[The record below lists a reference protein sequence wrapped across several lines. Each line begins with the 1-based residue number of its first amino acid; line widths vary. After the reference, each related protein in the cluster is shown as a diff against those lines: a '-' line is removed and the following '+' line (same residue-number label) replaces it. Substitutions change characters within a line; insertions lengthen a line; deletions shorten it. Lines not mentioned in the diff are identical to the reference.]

1 MKCGNNIL
9 SHSSSQFPTWC
20 PATYR
25 ILCSISLFVLQVGG
39 SFGNFLQCQEPAA
52 CWTVNALPGETP
64 DENEQ
69 RFQDNPP
76 QILYSAVVLY
86 FLPSASPFPAQL
98 EFSAPQCSVRAFQSN
113 PRPTS
118 QRGAAGWL
126 TPPCSE
132 VGTVPTP
139 RGCLPALPSL
149 LLLTH
154 ASYNKPLLLGAGA
167 LCSKPKPLLYLHP
180 FHI

>member
-1 MKCGNNIL
+1 MVSGD
-9 SHSSSQFPTWC
+9 SSENSC
-20 PATYR
+20 
-25 ILCSISLFVLQVGG
+25 CV
-39 SFGNFLQCQEPAA
+39 QEQAA
-52 CWTVNALPGETP
+52 RWTVNALSGETP

-76 QILYSAVVLY
+76 QILYSTVIPS
-86 FLPSASPFPAQL
+86 FLPLPAQL
-98 EFSAPQCSVRAFQSN
+98 EFSAQPSSVRAFQSN
-113 PRPTS
+113 PRPAS
-118 QRGAAGWL
+118 QQGDAGRL
-126 TPPCSE
+126 TPPGSV

-139 RGCLPALPSL
+139 LGCLSALPTL

-154 ASYNKPLLLGAGA
+154 VSYNKPLLLGAGA